1 VTTVPNID
9 QNTVNTINS
18 NNANAITGNTNNA
31 NALSQLGDN
40 FNTFLTLL
48 TAQLQNQDPLSPMDS
63 NQFTQQLV
71 QFSQVEQQIQT
82 NDNLKTLISSYQNSS
97 AGTALSYLG
106 KDAILKSSDL
116 SLSSGGQANWA
127 YSFDKDPSEVTLSVE
142 DSSGHIVY
150 SQDGEAASG
159 NHLFSWNGQET
170 GGSTA
175 PAGVYSL
182 VVTAKD
188 STGASVDSTI
198 TTRETIMGVDFTSTT
213 PQVITASGSHDITDV
228 QAILDGST

>member
-1 VTTVPNID
+1 MD
-9 QNTVNTINS
+9 QSTINTINS
-18 NNANAITGNTNNA
+18 NNATAITGNTNGA

-48 TAQLQNQDPLSPMDS
+48 TAQLQNQDPMSPMDS

-82 NDNLKTLISSYQNSS
+82 NDNLKTLISSYQTSTS
-97 AGTALSYLG
+97 GTALSYLG
-106 KDAILKSSDL
+106 KDAIIKSADTTL
-116 SLSSGGQANWA
+116 ANGQANWA
-127 YSFDKDPSEVTLSVE
+127 YAFDKAPSEVTLSVE
-142 DSSGHIVY
+142 DAQGHIVY
-150 SQDGEAASG
+150 SKDGDATTG

-170 GGSTA
+170 SGAAA

-188 STGASVDSTI
+188 STGASVDSTL
-198 TTRETIMGVDFTSTT
+198 TTRETIMGVDFTSSS
-213 PQVITASGSHDITDV
+213 PQVITSSGSHDITDV